1 MYQMH
6 RVFCANPW
14 ELEAERRA
22 FYEIVGEFNEREA
35 MRHGVLFVPVAL
47 RPGQDKRPYQFAVEE
62 NIRACRH
69 FILLLSEGWGPVE
82 RNFESDYRLALQCV
96 ADKALP
102 MRSVAV
108 LGKRQ
113 LSGEPRPS
121 VHDLAAGLPEPQAT
135 FSTTTEFGECLKALL
150 ASWLESLLAEPTD
163 QPAEQGVSPRAT
175 DA

>member
-6 RVFCANPW
+6 RIFCANPR

-22 FYEIVGEFNEREA
+22 FYEIVGEFNKHEA
-35 MRHGVLFVPVAL
+35 MRRGILFVPVAL
-47 RPGQDKRPYQFAVEE
+47 KPGQDKRPYQFDVEE

-113 LSGEPRPS
+113 FSGKPRPS
-121 VHDLAAGLPEPQAT
+121 GPDLAAGMPDPEST
-135 FSTTTEFGECLKALL
+135 FSTTAEFGECLKALL

-163 QPAEQGVSPRAT
+163 QPI
-175 DA
+175 D